1 MPINRLTGT
10 LVVVVVT
17 IAASLTKKH
26 SFVGGAVIF
35 DRHIIVLEVA
45 SRRDKLPRG
54 DYGNDTVRRFIV
66 CLAICIKPNHD
77 LSCFVSEIYSEID

>member
-45 SRRDKLPRG
+45 SRRD
-54 DYGNDTVRRFIV
+54 
-66 CLAICIKPNHD
+66 
-77 LSCFVSEIYSEID
+77 